1 MNQKQSCMNE
11 PKNGGKVFGEEI
23 DEKDLKW
30 SIMPAMESFRIQD
43 IGNCDGN
50 WQKAHNKQNRI
61 WYSQKSNLLEKEQY
75 QEQKT
80 SK

>member
-1 MNQKQSCMNE
+1 MNE

-23 DEKDLKW
+23 DEKDLRW

-43 IGNCDGN
+43 IRNCDEN
-50 WQKAHNKQNRI
+50 WQKADKEENWI
-61 WYSQKSNLLEKEQY
+61 WYSQKSNLLQY